1 MFVPTSGTNVP
12 NIGEHGG
19 TGAHTPRGTARR
31 EAILRA
37 AVDLIGEQGPDAL
50 THRAVAE
57 RAGVSLSATT
67 YWFSSKEEIFR
78 EAVALAAGEE
88 VERLEGLVLDLAPR
102 NLDPRGLGPRAVR
115 RARGRRPA
123 GIPPSPVAM
132 YEFVLEASRE
142 PALRDEVAR
151 WETAHLRLAE
161 AGLRAVGSAD
171 PETDAHIVVAVVSG
185 LMLGL
190 LANPN
195 PAVRA
200 RRHAPHARAAVHAAR
215 RRLARLRRQTSGVV
229 GRRPDRPP
237 PP

>member
-1 MFVPTSGTNVP
+1 MYQTADGQAEALP
-12 NIGEHGG
+12 
-19 TGAHTPRGTARR
+19 APRGTARR

-37 AVDLIGEQGPDAL
+37 AVALIGEQGPDAL
-50 THRAVAE
+50 THRAVAD

-88 VERLEGLVLDLAPR
+88 VERLERLVLDLAPR
-102 NLDPRGLGPRAVR
+102 HVTPAAW
-115 RARGRRPA
+115 ARELSAALAADVEQNPA
-123 GIPPSPVAM
+123 RPVAM
-132 YEFVLEASRE
+132 YEFVLEASRQPE
-142 PALRDEVAR
+142 LRDEVAR

-195 PAVRA
+195 PEFE
-200 RRHAPHARAAVHAAR
+200 RHVMRPTLE
-215 RRLARLRRQTSGVV
+215 RLFTRLVAG
-229 GRRPDRPP
+229 
-237 PP
+237 

>member
-1 MFVPTSGTNVP
+1 MYQTSSRGTDAP
-12 NIGEHGG
+12 
-19 TGAHTPRGTARR
+19 GAPRGVARR

-37 AVDLIGEQGPDAL
+37 AVELIGEQGLDAL

-88 VERLEGLVLDLAPR
+88 VDRLERLVLDLAPR
-102 NLDPRGLGPRAVR
+102 HLE
-115 RARGRRPA
+115 
-123 GIPPSPVAM
+123 PVAWARELSTALATEVERNPSQPLAM
-132 YEFVLEASRE
+132 YQFVLEASRE
-142 PALRDEVAR
+142 PTLRDEVAR

-171 PETDAHIVVAVVSG
+171 PQTDAHIVVAVVSG

-190 LANPN
+190 LASPN
-195 PAVRA
+195 PAFERDVMRPVLE
-200 RRHAPHARAAVHAAR
+200 RLFT
-215 RRLARLRRQTSGVV
+215 RLASG
-229 GRRPDRPP
+229 
-237 PP
+237 

>member
-1 MFVPTSGTNVP
+1 MG
-12 NIGEHGG
+12 
-19 TGAHTPRGTARR
+19 TPRGVARR

-37 AVDLIGEQGPDAL
+37 AVDLIGEQGPDSL

-88 VERLEGLVLDLAPR
+88 VERLEGLVLELAPR
-102 NLDPRGLGPRAVR
+102 NLTPEAWAHELSTALAADVR
-115 RARGRRPA
+115 TNPA
-123 GIPPSPVAM
+123 QPVAM

-195 PAVRA
+195 PAFERDVMR
-200 RRHAPHARAAVHAAR
+200 PTLE
-215 RRLARLRRQTSGVV
+215 RLFTRLVA
-229 GRRPDRPP
+229 
-237 PP
+237 